1 MVDYKD
7 KINIDYNY
15 GTKLKENEIAFA
27 IYCNSSNIDL
37 ADFCD
42 YIYYILSLGIW
53 ISKNKDIS
61 MYILRSNLDI
71 LGLEDKNV
79 YNNVIYIKCEDIN
92 NENINV
98 DKFRKMHDFKEINKT
113 IPFNGYLINNITDY
127 IIYGCY
133 ERKLDKEAELNPYSS
148 DLEDNRNLLKK
159 DIFIRVEEIFAKE
172 NYKKNLLNLYHLL
185 SKYKIYANAGFSYN
199 IIMNNAIENY
209 DITYIINEKFK
220 TNLDSSSLKSYDI
233 KNHIDAIKEIFK
245 LIYADKLTDEL
256 IDELKKYL
264 SEIKNKLG
272 SYIKL
277 YLIEEKSGTNK
288 SKSVNPFYINL
299 GTWCV
304 IYQNAILIISFGSD
318 E

>member
-1 MVDYKD
+1 
-7 KINIDYNY
+7 
-15 GTKLKENEIAFA
+15 
-27 IYCNSSNIDL
+27 
-37 ADFCD
+37 
-42 YIYYILSLGIW
+42 
-53 ISKNKDIS
+53 
-61 MYILRSNLDI
+61 
-71 LGLEDKNV
+71 
-79 YNNVIYIKCEDIN
+79 
-92 NENINV
+92 
-98 DKFRKMHDFKEINKT
+98 
-113 IPFNGYLINNITDY
+113 
-127 IIYGCY
+127 
-133 ERKLDKEAELNPYSS
+133 
-148 DLEDNRNLLKK
+148 
-159 DIFIRVEEIFAKE
+159 
-172 NYKKNLLNLYHLL
+172 
-185 SKYKIYANAGFSYN
+185 
-199 IIMNNAIENY
+199 MNNAIENY

-288 SKSVNPFYINL
+288 SKSVSPFYINL

>member
-1 MVDYKD
+1 
-7 KINIDYNY
+7 
-15 GTKLKENEIAFA
+15 
-27 IYCNSSNIDL
+27 
-37 ADFCD
+37 
-42 YIYYILSLGIW
+42 
-53 ISKNKDIS
+53 
-61 MYILRSNLDI
+61 
-71 LGLEDKNV
+71 
-79 YNNVIYIKCEDIN
+79 
-92 NENINV
+92 
-98 DKFRKMHDFKEINKT
+98 
-113 IPFNGYLINNITDY
+113 
-127 IIYGCY
+127 
-133 ERKLDKEAELNPYSS
+133 
-148 DLEDNRNLLKK
+148 
-159 DIFIRVEEIFAKE
+159 
-172 NYKKNLLNLYHLL
+172 
-185 SKYKIYANAGFSYN
+185 
-199 IIMNNAIENY
+199 MNNAIENY